1 VAPSTV
7 TLASDTERTAPPL
20 NRPAGFAL
28 RTIPVTRAPL
38 GIAILPSTSIG
49 EETVA
54 EKFCPV
60 EEILEPIDSSRTT
73 VMVVSAGTTTG
84 FGAIA
89 SRTPEFLEGFE
100 PFVGPPEELLAAVLE
115 ESLDAVS
122 GVAD

>member
-1 VAPSTV
+1 
-7 TLASDTERTAPPL
+7 LK
-20 NRPAGFAL
+20 RPADFAS
-28 RTIPVTRAPL
+28 RTIPVARAPL

-60 EEILEPIDSSRTT
+60 EEILEPTDSSRTT
-73 VMVVSAGTTTG
+73 VMGVSAGTTRSL
-84 FGAIA
+84 GAIA
-89 SRTPEFLEGFE
+89 SRTPEFPEGFE
-100 PFVGPPEELLAAVLE
+100 PFAGPPEELLAAVLE

>member
-1 VAPSTV
+1 
-7 TLASDTERTAPPL
+7 
-20 NRPAGFAL
+20 
-28 RTIPVTRAPL
+28 
-38 GIAILPSTSIG
+38 
-49 EETVA
+49 
-54 EKFCPV
+54 
-60 EEILEPIDSSRTT
+60 LEPIDSSRTT
-73 VMVVSAGTTTG
+73 VMVVSAGTTRG